1 MFALTDKVAIVTG
14 GGRGIGK
21 GISKVLAHQG
31 ARVVIADLRMDEARR
46 TAEEIEKAG
55 GKAVAVRTDVT
66 DIESVRGMLDKTAVA
81 FLEKRPPDFRKFRT

>member
-1 MFALTDKVAIVTG
+1 
-14 GGRGIGK
+14 
-21 GISKVLAHQG
+21 
-31 ARVVIADLRMDEARR
+31 MDEARR